1 MSGRPYARP
10 NVQTI
15 SSPKCPSA
23 GRCYGWQVK
32 VGASREALDF
42 IREHGGRL
50 YVWADRRACCGGTR
64 FIRSSTERP
73 GRSEGFALID
83 HDGVELYVKAA
94 AGRLPDELD
103 IGVRGRRRPRVE
115 AYWNGCAYVV

>member
-1 MSGRPYARP
+1 MLPPSRPCRDARTLG
-10 NVQTI
+10 QT
-15 SSPKCPSA
+15 SRPFQAPKCPSA

-42 IREHGGRL
+42 ILEHGGRL

-64 FIRSSTERP
+64 FIRSSTEPP
-73 GRSEGFALID
+73 GKPEGFALFD
-83 HDGVELYVKAA
+83 LDGVELYLKAA

-103 IGVRGRRRPRVE
+103 VD
-115 AYWNGCAYVV
+115 

>member
-1 MSGRPYARP
+1 
-10 NVQTI
+10 
-15 SSPKCPSA
+15 
-23 GRCYGWQVK
+23 VK
-32 VGASREALDF
+32 VEASGKALDY

-64 FIRSSTERP
+64 FIRSSTEAPRKP
-73 GRSEGFALID
+73 EGFALF
-83 HDGVELYVKAA
+83 HLDGVELYLKAA

-103 IGVRGRRRPRVE
+103 VDLRGRRHPRVE